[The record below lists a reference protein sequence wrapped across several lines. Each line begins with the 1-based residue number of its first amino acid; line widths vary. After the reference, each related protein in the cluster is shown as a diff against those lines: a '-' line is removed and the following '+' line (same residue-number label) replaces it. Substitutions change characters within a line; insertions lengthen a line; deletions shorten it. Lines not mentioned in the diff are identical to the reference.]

1 MKGFSFPIELTW
13 CLGQIFIDYIYMGL
27 FFSSLLFSTYMLVQI
42 SHCQDYYC
50 LIINQVSV
58 IPLTLFFVFQD
69 CSDYCRSFAISYKFW
84 KLFLNFFENS
94 SCDLD
99 RLYNLQSLKLYR
111 LYKLSSLW
119 RTDILTMSFPI
130 HEQGI
135 ALHSLRSFISPS
147 NIL

>member
-1 MKGFSFPIELTW
+1 MVPWSNIYRL
-13 CLGQIFIDYIYMGL
+13 YIYGSIL
-27 FFSSLLFSTYMLVQI
+27 LLSFIFYLYARANITLPRLLLPYYKPSQCNSSNFVLCFSRLL
-42 SHCQDYYC
+42 
-50 LIINQVSV
+50 
-58 IPLTLFFVFQD
+58 
-69 CSDYCRSFAISYKFW
+69 YCRSFAISYKFW

-130 HEQGI
+130 REQGI